1 MGFNSGF
8 KGLIIIL
15 IILQCTVLKKIRY
28 KTVVYVF
35 DFKLS
40 WDVVPR
46 PVDERMHLRKDGVP
60 CTVSERA
67 HCALHIGTF
76 HALKEIFG
84 YVSVICF
91 FFFFLCALV
100 LIFPNVS
107 P

>member
-1 MGFNSGF
+1 M
-8 KGLIIIL
+8 
-15 IILQCTVLKKIRY
+15 LKKIRY

-91 FFFFLCALV
+91 FFFPMCTCAYFSKRFPIDEDPYWRV
-100 LIFPNVS
+100 LKLL
-107 P
+107 